1 MSDAAWIIATGSL
14 IALSCA
20 LAGNYLVLRKQAMMG
35 DALSHAILPGLV
47 IAYLFSGSSNIT
59 SYIIACSAV
68 GVVSVALIDFFK
80 SNKLISNDVA
90 IGLSFT
96 SLFALGVILI
106 STYAGKV
113 HLDYDHVLYG
123 EIAFVPLDT
132 LFVSEMN
139 LGPRSFWIALIMFI
153 VVLAFFGLAFRI
165 MNISSFNPDFAR
177 LLGINTRLWH
187 YIFLGLVS
195 LIVVVSFESVGAIL
209 VISFLVVPSS
219 TAFLLSDG
227 IRRMIALSALFAI
240 CSTIFGYYLSYWLN
254 SSIAA
259 SMATVSG
266 VLFCISF
273 IFKLYKRSN

>member
-1 MSDAAWIIATGSL
+1 MSDAVWIIATGSL
-14 IALSCA
+14 IAISCA

-59 SYIIACSAV
+59 SYIIACSAI
-68 GVVSVALIDFFK
+68 GVVSVALIDLFK
-80 SNKLISNDVA
+80 SNALISNDVA

-106 STYAGKV
+106 STYAGEV

-132 LFVSEMN
+132 LEFSGMSI
-139 LGPRSFWIALIMFI
+139 GPRSFWIALIMLLIVILFI
-153 VVLAFFGLAFRI
+153 AFAFRI
-165 MNISSFNPDFAR
+165 MNISSFNPDFAQ

-187 YIFLGLVS
+187 YLFLSLVS

-209 VISFLVVPSS
+209 VISFLVIPSS
-219 TAFLLSDG
+219 TAFLLSQS
-227 IRRMIALSALFAI
+227 IRRMLLLSVLFAI
-240 CSTIFGYYLSYWLN
+240 ASTVVGYYLAYWLN

-259 SMATVSG
+259 SMASISG
-266 VLFCISF
+266 TLFCISF
-273 IFKLYKRSN
+273 IFKLYKRSY